1 MCVYVLPSL
10 TRRGTIHCKMSSI
23 KRVVFTQLFD
33 VAIVKCLYSI
43 RLAPKYEMSHIHIKP
58 YFNSEFTSII
68 LLVLYALTINL

>member
-33 VAIVKCLYSI
+33 VAIVKWLYSI
-43 RLAPKYEMSHIHIKP
+43 RLAPKYEMSHTDIKP
-58 YFNSEFTSII
+58 YFNYGFTSMT
-68 LLVLYALTINL
+68 LQFCMY